1 MKLGKLPS
9 VQAKKNHPY
18 NKRVGQNAAMV
29 KRFFQT
35 DLSLNDM
42 ENTPPFCR
50 GNDTQT
56 TNLSSNCANF
66 TQIIIREG
74 SSLTATLLKNGP
86 HTVSLLA
93 VKSLEP
99 ILPKGT
105 LVLLSS
111 VSKTTFKPGWLYDEV
126 INSFF
131 WYLQGQHANI
141 VYVDSTVIA
150 FPSEWV

>member
-18 NKRVGQNAAMV
+18 NKRVGQNAAMM

-56 TNLSSNCANF
+56 TNLSSSCANF
-66 TQIIIREG
+66 TQIIREG

-141 VYVDSTVIA
+141 LYVDSTVIA